1 MKPVPP
7 EQFQNYIYW
16 LALHRIS
23 GVGPAIFLKLKATYQ
38 SVRQVFTAARFDELR
53 AFNLKPEAI
62 QQILSFGP
70 TSSLYA
76 RAEKDL
82 QWLTRHNHHLLTI
95 DDAAYPALLKQ
106 IPDPPPMLFVA
117 GGPTCLS
124 ELQLAMVGSR
134 KASLLGMETARS
146 FARQISNAGLIVTSG
161 MALGIDCECHRGAL
175 EGAMPTIAIL
185 GSGLDRIY
193 PLRHRKLAEQ
203 IVFGGGCLVSE
214 FPLGTGALP
223 ANFPMRNRII
233 SGLSLGTLVVEAT
246 LRSGSLITARN
257 ALEQNREVFAIPGSI
272 HIPGS
277 RGCHE
282 LIRQGAKLV
291 EKIEDV
297 FEELTGLCEFQLEEL
312 KLQSEKEDENSYSET
327 ETAVMSELS
336 LGTKHLDT
344 LVENTHISIAQLMS
358 TLIELEIKGIIKPD
372 VAGYTL
378 IPPSLRR

>member
-117 GGPTCLS
+117 GDPTCLS

-203 IVFGGGCLVSE
+203 IVFDGGCLVSE

-312 KLQSEKEDENSYSET
+312 KLQPKKEHKISYSET